1 MMFGYKCGMRLG
13 EAFAVTWEDVL
24 FERNQVKVTKQIQ
37 YSHYR

>member
-13 EAFAVTWEDVL
+13 EAFADTWEDVL